1 MKARFLGALAAGIS
15 LLAGCERKA
24 PGPAEC
30 QLFAEIVMTLTEES
44 RTPPGLERA
53 KYEEHVRRC
62 LTTPYD
68 DEFIACVAETRRY
81 RRCERDFTLRK
92 ELDR

>member
-1 MKARFLGALAAGIS
+1 MKARPLAALAAGI
-15 LLAGCERKA
+15 LLAGCSRKA

-30 QLFAEIVMTLTEES
+30 ELFGEIVMTLTEEA
-44 RTPPGLERA
+44 RVPPGLQKA
-53 KYEEHVRRC
+53 KYEAHVRSC

-92 ELDR
+92 ELER